1 MRFLLFLMLYAAALA
16 LGFIG
21 RGRYDAWMYSKTH
34 MQQRMRVF
42 AAQVFNDPDPV
53 GITDYLPPST
63 TDQLALSPSATEAW
77 LQQAADLAAEEDGEV
92 VDSALD
98 EEAAAAEA
106 SEPEDAEELGT
117 GDVPAA
123 SR

>member
-16 LGFIG
+16 LGFVL
-21 RGRYDAWMYSKTH
+21 RGRYDVWMYSKTH

-63 TDQLALSPSATEAW
+63 TDHLALSPSATEAW
-77 LQQAADLAAEEDGEV
+77 LQEAADLAAEEGEEV
-92 VDSALD
+92 ETAPLD
-98 EEAAAAEA
+98 EEAGAEQVEEDAGAGEPGEA
-106 SEPEDAEELGT
+106 S
-117 GDVPAA
+117 AA

>member
-1 MRFLLFLMLYAAALA
+1 MRFLLFLMLYGAALA
-16 LGFIG
+16 LGFVL
-21 RGRYDAWMYSKTH
+21 RGRYDVWMYSKTH

-63 TDQLALSPSATEAW
+63 TDHLALSPSATEVW
-77 LQQAADLAAEEDGEV
+77 LQQTADLAAEEGDEV
-92 VDSALD
+92 ETELLD
-98 EEAAAAEA
+98 EQVEVEQAGEGAGQPGEA
-106 SEPEDAEELGT
+106 
-117 GDVPAA
+117 PAA